1 MKSFV
6 FVNLICC
13 ISIMIDLIHLNKV
26 FLMPTIIST
35 TVEMVVS
42 LLWTPPN
49 PLSQE
54 MELLGDV
61 FCSKQRKNALS
72 SQCHCHSK
80 SLTLECAMHTV
91 HQWHFP
97 HRANN
102 RQIGLSALVN
112 LQLLQPDL
120 DQYSNLFIRGNSTSS
135 RVIYFNCRLK
145 HFNTMQKVPADW
157 FISIAG
163 PVKLFS
169 GVTAS

>member
-1 MKSFV
+1 MNNKHRDRLHPPQQGLPHAHHHLHHCGDGCLPSLNPSQSSFSGDG
-6 FVNLICC
+6 IAWRC
-13 ISIMIDLIHLNKV
+13 
-26 FLMPTIIST
+26 FL
-35 TVEMVVS
+35 
-42 LLWTPPN
+42 
-49 PLSQE
+49 
-54 MELLGDV
+54 
-61 FCSKQRKNALS
+61 QRKNALS

-80 SLTLECAMHTV
+80 SLTLECAMQTV

-112 LQLLQPDL
+112 LQFLQPDL
-120 DQYSNLFIRGNSTSS
+120 DQYSYLFIRGNSTSS
-135 RVIYFNCRLK
+135 RVIYFDCRLK

-169 GVTAS
+169 EVTAS